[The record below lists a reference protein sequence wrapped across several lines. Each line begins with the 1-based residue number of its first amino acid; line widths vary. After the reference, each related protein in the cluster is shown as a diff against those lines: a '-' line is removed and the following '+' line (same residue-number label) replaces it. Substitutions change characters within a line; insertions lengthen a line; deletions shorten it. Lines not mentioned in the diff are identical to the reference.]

1 MALDDNPSR
10 NHPSDEG
17 PRQDRSSRDRRSD
30 DRGAGERPRLGCG
43 RDLDELWASI
53 DDAPTPHE
61 KACEDCRSARSA
73 LHHLASVTESMRDRD
88 RDDPDMRPGNKVRE
102 AIMLVARAEIRR
114 GRRAPLRTTVLG
126 AIDISEQALT
136 SLIRFAASTLP
147 GVHAR
152 RCTISA
158 TGPAGVRS
166 ATDPVDVDDIRITLQ
181 VALASTVKI
190 PATMILLRE
199 RVGTIVQAQTS
210 ITMKQINIVVEDLY
224 DV

>member
-1 MALDDNPSR
+1 MALNDD
-10 NHPSDEG
+10 HPSTPG
-17 PRQDRSSRDRRSD
+17 TPSD
-30 DRGAGERPRLGCG
+30 RPRLGCG

-53 DDAPTPHE
+53 DNAPTEHE
-61 KACEDCRSARSA
+61 QSCEDCRSARSA
-73 LHHLASVTESMRDRD
+73 LHHLASVTESLRDRD
-88 RDDPDMRPGNKVRE
+88 RQDPDLQPGSRVRE

-114 GRRAPLRTTVLG
+114 GRRAPLNTTPFG

-147 GVHAR
+147 GVRAR
-152 RCTISA
+152 RCTISTA
-158 TGPAGVRS
+158 STASNDDSTASSSAGRTRTGMGA
-166 ATDPVDVDDIRITLQ
+166 DPVDVNDIRITLR

-190 PATMILLRE
+190 PPTMVLVRE